1 MFMDNRAKVCCD
13 VKYRLIIMDLN
24 LTDGEGFKATDEIM
38 EHQRSVKL
46 GKKRETKKKM
56 LNNYLLS
63 IQGS

>member
-1 MFMDNRAKVCCD
+1 MFIENRAKVCCD

-24 LTDGEGFKATDEIM
+24 LTDGVGFQATDQIM

-63 IQGS
+63 I

>member
-1 MFMDNRAKVCCD
+1 MDNRAKVCCD

-24 LTDGEGFKATDEIM
+24 LTDGEGFKETDEIM